1 MSPAHDSPYSTG
13 RRQQIPTDP
22 QSVITAVGVLVAWLI
37 AFVGVSL
44 ITLL

>member
-13 RRQQIPTDP
+13 RRHQAPTDP
-22 QSVITAVGVLVAWLI
+22 QSVVTAVGVMVAWLI
-37 AFVGVSL
+37 AFVCVSL